1 MQVAPTVEMKASDNP
16 ALQNV
21 EPDPTI
27 FCSAFKKN
35 RFYLVRQK
43 GIHFKVTA
51 LHFFLSYYKFFVVS
65 FWSFRRENQRI
76 PRAPIPTETS
86 LTRSP
91 QKKRWW
97 PPRRPRAPRE
107 CLTVPSSTPLWETS
121 TSSFSLWSKSSVW
134 MLLAPPFTLE
144 DRNRTFPLFGFRCP
158 KTVEN
163 FCVHSRNGYYNGH
176 IFHRVI
182 KVRCPFSLWSLAINC
197 GILALSVFLFVVD
210 RVSWFRLETPQEQA
224 WEERASGE
232 GSLKTS
238 STPRWDTTAHTHLAW
253 QTEARAPMAHSF
265 LSPWYPL

>member
-182 KVRCPFSLWSLAINC
+182 KVRCPFSLWSLYVVLFLYEAWRSTV
-197 GILALSVFLFVVD
+197 GFWLWVFFSLSLTGLHDSDWRPHRNRHGRREHLGRGVWR
-210 RVSWFRLETPQEQA
+210 RVPRHAETRP
-224 WEERASGE
+224 
-232 GSLKTS
+232 
-238 STPRWDTTAHTHLAW
+238 PIHT
-253 QTEARAPMAHSF
+253 
-265 LSPWYPL
+265 